1 MIIGRY
7 QLFSDIDIEQ
17 IKDNLITLEFDI
29 GENVYASR
37 IISDINL
44 VDGFYIKSLTVNNSN
59 IADIGFREYAHINN
73 VEVIIE

>member
-59 IADIGFREYAHINN
+59 IADIGFREYAQINN

>member
-1 MIIGRY
+1 MCCLWKFYGHN
-7 QLFSDIDIEQ
+7 IEQ